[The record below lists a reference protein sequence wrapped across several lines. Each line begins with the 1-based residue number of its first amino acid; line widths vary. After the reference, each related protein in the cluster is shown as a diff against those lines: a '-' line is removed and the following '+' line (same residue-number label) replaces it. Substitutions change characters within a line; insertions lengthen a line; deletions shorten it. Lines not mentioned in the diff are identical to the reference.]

1 MKTIKTLIVDD
12 EPLARLMIAKLIEE
26 EHDIELVAQAGD
38 GKSALT
44 LLGRESI
51 DLLFLDV
58 QMPGMSGIELLQKLP
73 ATRRP
78 AVIFTTAFDAF
89 ALKAFELHAIDF
101 LLKPYTDER
110 FRAALARIR
119 RHLQQPSL
127 ADLAQRM
134 EAMLQHFQDRPAA
147 DSGTAGASPRPVASA
162 VPTQLV
168 AKSGSDIHVFR
179 SDQIKWV
186 EGQGDYLKIHGTA
199 GSALVRET
207 MTHFLGRVPAGQFA
221 RIHKS
226 TIVNV
231 SFIRK
236 LEPIYSGDYRLELTD
251 GTLLRVSRHYREQ
264 LVPLLQS

>member
-1 MKTIKTLIVDD
+1 MKPIRTLIVDD
-12 EPLARLMIAKLIEE
+12 EPLARLMIAKLLESE
-26 EHDIELVAQAGD
+26 RDVEVVAQAND
-38 GKSALT
+38 GKAALT
-44 LLGRESI
+44 LLGREQI
-51 DLLFLDV
+51 DLMFLDV
-58 QMPGMSGIELLQKLP
+58 QMPGLSGIELLQKLP

-110 FRAALARIR
+110 FHAALARMR

-127 ADLAQRM
+127 TDLAQRM
-134 EAMLQHFQDRPAA
+134 EAMLQRFHDRPAA
-147 DSGTAGASPRPVASA
+147 ATAAPAPTAAATPV
-162 VPTQLV
+162 QLV

-179 SDQIKWV
+179 SDQVKWV

-226 TIVNV
+226 TIVNI

-236 LEPIYSGDYRLELTD
+236 LEPIYSGDYRLEMTD
-251 GTLLRVSRHYREQ
+251 GTVLRVSRHYREQ